1 MILGDISGC
10 GVQAWLA
17 MASISVAGF
26 LVLLVLLLAVAAL
39 GRYLLTGRRT
49 ASGRDCHDQR

>member
-17 MASISVAGF
+17 MAFMSVAGF
-26 LVLLVLLLAVAAL
+26 LVVAALLLAVAAL
-39 GRYLLTGRRT
+39 GRYVFGR
-49 ASGRDCHDQR
+49 GRDARQTVP